1 MTREFPLSRSERITL
16 LTSTSDLK
24 LTSPRQQ
31 SHFFALCWTAY
42 CSTYIGRLNF
52 TAGLAQ
58 IARSTGFSQTELGMV
73 SSAFFMSYGI
83 FQLVWGVLGDRL
95 NPVRIVFLGVFGS
108 GLCNLAIALC
118 PSPGWM
124 ALFWAA
130 NGILQSAVWSP
141 LLGLTVSRLPSH
153 EAMTF
158 SVRYSTT
165 VPAGTFA
172 AYALTALC
180 AALGHW
186 QLAFFL
192 AGAILMAIGLIWLRG
207 MGILAPTPVS
217 RAPKAPS
224 ANGQRA
230 DFRLVLLLFPIVLSA
245 AANGLIR
252 DGLQTWTPSYLLQV
266 HHMDGVSSIMMTL
279 TLPLVNLGGVYLGKR
294 LNDRVFHSEPRTAC
308 MCLAC
313 AGAALTLPA
322 MGLGLPVWADLG
334 IFALCAAL
342 MLAVNTML
350 VTLIPMGL
358 RRTGMVSALS
368 GLLNSATYVGS
379 TLSGYGVGSL
389 LERRGWTGV
398 IRGGS
403 IAAACAAL
411 VCAASIPLWRRAT
424 APAWPKT
431 EHSPPH

>member
-1 MTREFPLSRSERITL
+1 MPTPT
-16 LTSTSDLK
+16 TDAK
-24 LTSPRQQ
+24 LTCHRDQTR
-31 SHFFALCWTAY
+31 FFALCWTAY
-42 CSTYIGRLNF
+42 FSTYIGRLNF

-58 IARSTGFSQTELGMV
+58 IAGSTGFSQTELGIV

-83 FQLVWGVLGDRL
+83 FQLIWGILGDRL
-95 NPVRIVFLGVFGS
+95 NPVRIVFFGVFGS
-108 GLCNLAIALC
+108 GLCNLAMAMA
-118 PSPGWM
+118 PSPRWM
-124 ALFWAA
+124 ALFWAI
-130 NGILQSAVWSP
+130 NGVVQSAVWSP

-180 AALGHW
+180 AALNRW
-186 QLAFFL
+186 RLAFFL
-192 AGAILMAIGLIWLRG
+192 AGGILIAIGLIWLRG
-207 MGILAPTPVS
+207 MRVLAPNPVS
-217 RAPKAPS
+217 AGKKSPS
-224 ANGQRA
+224 PNGQKGN
-230 DFRLVLLLFPIVLSA
+230 FRVVLLLIPIVLSA

-308 MCLAC
+308 VCLAC
-313 AGAALTLPA
+313 AGAALVLPA
-322 MGLGLPVWADLG
+322 MGHGLPVWADLG

-379 TLSGYGVGSL
+379 TLSGYGVGRL
-389 LERRGWTGV
+389 LEYRGWAGV
-398 IRGGS
+398 IRGGC
-403 IAAACAAL
+403 IAAVCAAL
-411 VCAASIPLWRRAT
+411 VCGAAIPLWRRIT
-424 APAWPKT
+424 APASK
-431 EHSPPH
+431 

>member
-1 MTREFPLSRSERITL
+1 MSIQ
-16 LTSTSDLK
+16 TSDNK
-24 LTSPRQQ
+24 LTRPDQQ
-31 SHFFALCWTAY
+31 SRFFALCWTAY
-42 CSTYIGRLNF
+42 FSTYIGRLNF

-58 IARSTGFSQTELGMV
+58 IARSTGFSQTELGIV
-73 SSAFFMSYGI
+73 SSAFFMSYGV
-83 FQLVWGVLGDRL
+83 FQLVWGILGDRL
-95 NPVRIVFLGVFGS
+95 NPVRIVFFGVFGS
-108 GLCNLAIALC
+108 GLCNLAMALS
-118 PSPGWM
+118 PSPNWM
-124 ALFWAA
+124 ALFWAI
-130 NGILQSAVWSP
+130 NGVLQSAVWSP

-192 AGAILMAIGLIWLRG
+192 AGGILIAIGLIWLRG
-207 MGILAPTPVS
+207 MSILAPNPVS
-217 RAPKAPS
+217 AVRKSLSTDRQKP
-224 ANGQRA
+224 
-230 DFRLVLLLFPIVLSA
+230 DFRVVLLLIPIVLSA

-294 LNDRVFHSEPRTAC
+294 LNDRVFHREPCTAC
-308 MCLAC
+308 ICLAC
-313 AGAALTLPA
+313 SGAALTLPA

-350 VTLIPMGL
+350 VTLIPMEL

-379 TLSGYGVGSL
+379 TLSGYGVGRL
-389 LERRGWTGV
+389 LEHSGWTGV
-398 IRGGS
+398 IRGGCV
-403 IAAACAAL
+403 AAVCAAL
-411 VCAASIPLWRRAT
+411 VCAASIPLWRRIT
-424 APAWPKT
+424 APVSRKT
-431 EHSPPH
+431 ENIPPR